1 MRIFGVNGAKWGG
14 GHWTLFLA
22 NKSLR
27 NPSVSA
33 GARGKLGRDICAARG
48 GWRRGP
54 VQCETSVRSVGAVPC
69 VEVGAAAACAL
80 SVGPSGGQD

>member
-1 MRIFGVNGAKWGG
+1 MRIFGVNDAKWGG

-27 NPSVSA
+27 NPCVSA

-48 GWRRGP
+48 GWRRGASAVRDECP
-54 VQCETSVRSVGAVPC
+54 QCGAVPC